1 MFKSG
6 YVGVVGKPNAG
17 KSTLINKLVGYK
29 VAIATPKPQT
39 TRYNIKGIVTSETS
53 QIVFVDTPGVHTP
66 KHKLGEYMMKGVTN
80 AVNETNLIVYLV
92 DCTHTRIDEAAERVI
107 KDIVKLNK
115 KVILCI
121 NKIDRIKKEE
131 ILRIIEMYNNYV
143 QKLDFEFIA
152 IVPISVYKEDGLDV
166 LVKIIE
172 DNLEEGEALF
182 GSDEF
187 TDMTER
193 EIAEECIREKIL
205 NNLNEEVP
213 HGITVEVDTFK
224 EITNINGDLVYSIVA
239 NIICN
244 KDTYKPMVIGKDGST
259 LRHLTNISKLDLEKT
274 LDTKI
279 NLKLWVKVRENW
291 TQNENY
297 LKNVKFRNT
306 DK

>member
-29 VAIATPKPQT
+29 VAITTPKPQT

-66 KHKLGEYMMKGVTN
+66 KHKLGEYMMKGVSN
-80 AVNETNLIVYLV
+80 AVNETSLIVYLV
-92 DCTHTRIDEAAERVI
+92 DCTHTRIDEAAQRVI
-107 KDIVKLNK
+107 KDLVKLNK
-115 KVILCI
+115 KTILCI
-121 NKIDRIKKEE
+121 NKIDKIPKEN
-131 ILRIIEMYNNYV
+131 LFSIIEMYNNYV
-143 QKLDFEFIA
+143 HKFNFEFTD
-152 IVPISVYKEDGLDV
+152 IVPISVYKNDGLDV

-172 DNLEEGEALF
+172 NNLEESEQLF
-182 GSDEF
+182 SEDEF

-193 EIAEECIREKIL
+193 EIVEENIREKL
-205 NNLNEEVP
+205 LTKLDEEVP
-213 HGITVEVDTFK
+213 HGLTVEVESFK
-224 EITNINGDLVYSIVA
+224 EDTNINGDIAYYIVA

-244 KDTYKPMVIGKDGST
+244 RDTYKPIVIGKDGSM
-259 LRHLTNISKLDLEKT
+259 LRHITNSSRIDLEKI
-274 LDTKI
+274 LGVKI
-279 NLKLWVKVRENW
+279 NLKIWVKVRENW
-291 TQNENY
+291 TENENY

>member
-29 VAIATPKPQT
+29 VAITTPKPQT

-53 QIVFVDTPGVHTP
+53 QIVFIDTPGVHTP
-66 KHKLGEYMMKGVTN
+66 KHKLGEYMMKGVSN

-121 NKIDRIKKEE
+121 NKIDKIKKEE

-143 QKLDFEFIA
+143 QKLNFEFVA
-152 IVPISVYKEDGLDV
+152 IVPISVYKEDGLDILIKV
-166 LVKIIE
+166 IE
-172 DNLEEGEALF
+172 DNLDESEALF
-182 GSDEF
+182 ASDEF

-224 EITNINGDLVYSIVA
+224 EITNINGNLVYCIVA

-244 KDTYKPMVIGKDGST
+244 KDTYKPMVIGKDGSM
-259 LRHLTNISKLDLEKT
+259 LRHITNSSKIDLEKI

-279 NLKLWVKVRENW
+279 NLKIWVKVRENW
-291 TQNENY
+291 AQNENY
-297 LKNVKFRNT
+297 LKNVKFRNLN
-306 DK
+306 K

>member
-29 VAIATPKPQT
+29 VAITTPKPQT
-39 TRYNIKGIVTSETS
+39 TRFNIKGIVTSETS
-53 QIVFVDTPGVHTP
+53 QIIFVDTPGVHTP
-66 KHKLGEYMMKGVTN
+66 KHKLGEYMMKGVSN

-92 DCTHTRIDEAAERVI
+92 DCTHTRIDDAAEKVI
-107 KDIVKLNK
+107 NDLVKLNK

-121 NKIDRIKKEE
+121 NKIDKIKKEE
-131 ILRIIEMYNNYV
+131 LFRIIEMYNNYV
-143 QKLDFEFIA
+143 SKLDFEFIN
-152 IVPISVYKEDGLDV
+152 IIPISVYKDDGLDI
-166 LVKIIE
+166 LVKAIE
-172 DNLEEGEALF
+172 DNLDESEAIF
-182 GSDEF
+182 GVDEF

-193 EIAEECIREKIL
+193 ELIEENIREKIL

-213 HGITVEVDTFK
+213 HGITVEVDTFQ
-224 EITNINGDLVYSIVA
+224 ESINVNGVPVYNVVA

-244 KDTYKPMVIGKDGST
+244 KATYKPMVIGKDGSV
-259 LRHLTNISKLDLEKT
+259 LRHITNTSKIALEKI

-291 TQNENY
+291 AQNETY
-297 LKNVKFRNT
+297 LKNVKFRNM

>member
-29 VAIATPKPQT
+29 VAITTPKPQT

-66 KHKLGEYMMKGVTN
+66 KHKLGEYMMKGVSN

-92 DCTHTRIDEAAERVI
+92 DCTHTRIDDAAERVI
-107 KDIVKLNK
+107 KDLVKLNK

-121 NKIDRIKKEE
+121 NKIDKIKKEE

-143 QKLDFEFIA
+143 QKLNFEFIA
-152 IVPISVYKEDGLDV
+152 IVPISVYKVDGLDV
-166 LVKIIE
+166 LVKVIE

-182 GSDEF
+182 SSDEF

-244 KDTYKPMVIGKDGST
+244 KDTYKPMVIGTDGST
-259 LRHLTNISKLDLEKT
+259 LRHLTNISKIDLEKT

-291 TQNENY
+291 TQNETY

>member
-29 VAIATPKPQT
+29 VAITTPKPQT
-39 TRYNIKGIVTSETS
+39 TRFNIKGIVTSETS
-53 QIVFVDTPGVHTP
+53 QIVFVDTPGVHMP
-66 KHKLGEYMMKGVTN
+66 KHKLGEYMMKGVSN

-121 NKIDRIKKEE
+121 NKIDKIKKEE

-143 QKLDFEFIA
+143 QKLNFEFIA
-152 IVPISVYKEDGLDV
+152 IVPISVYKNDGLDV
-166 LVKIIE
+166 LIKVIE
-172 DNLEEGEALF
+172 NNLEESEPLF
-182 GSDEF
+182 DSDEF

-193 EIAEECIREKIL
+193 EIVEECIREKIL

-224 EITNINGDLVYSIVA
+224 EITNINGDLVYCIVA

-244 KDTYKPMVIGKDGST
+244 KDTYKPMVIGKDGSM
-259 LRHLTNISKLDLEKT
+259 LRHITNSSKIDLEKT

-291 TQNENY
+291 AQNETY
-297 LKNVKFRNT
+297 LKNVKFRNL

>member
-29 VAIATPKPQT
+29 VAITTPKPQT
-39 TRYNIKGIVTSETS
+39 TRFNIKGIVTSETS
-53 QIVFVDTPGVHTP
+53 QIVFVDTPGVHMP
-66 KHKLGEYMMKGVTN
+66 KHKLGEYMMKGVSN

-115 KVILCI
+115 KVILCL
-121 NKIDRIKKEE
+121 NKIDKIKKEE

-143 QKLDFEFIA
+143 QKLNFEFID
-152 IVPISVYKEDGLDV
+152 IVPISVYKDDGLDV
-166 LVKIIE
+166 LVKVIE
-172 DNLEEGEALF
+172 DNLDEGEALF
-182 GSDEF
+182 GSDEI

-224 EITNINGDLVYSIVA
+224 EITNINGDLVYVIVA

-244 KDTYKPMVIGKDGST
+244 KDTYKPMVIGKDGSM
-259 LRHLTNISKLDLEKT
+259 LRHITNSSKIDLEKT

-291 TQNENY
+291 AQNENY
-297 LKNVKFRNT
+297 LKNVKFRNL

>member
-66 KHKLGEYMMKGVTN
+66 KHKLGEYMMKGVSN

-92 DCTHTRIDEAAERVI
+92 DCTHTKIDDAAERVI

-143 QKLDFEFIA
+143 QKLNFEFIA
-152 IVPISVYKEDGLDV
+152 IVPISVYKVDGLDV
-166 LVKIIE
+166 LVKVIE

-182 GSDEF
+182 GIDEF

-224 EITNINGDLVYSIVA
+224 EITNINGDEVYSIVA

-259 LRHLTNISKLDLEKT
+259 LRHLTNISKIDLEKT

-291 TQNENY
+291 TQNETY